1 MYKNHVF
8 IPVMTKEYTM
18 RKKLFAF
25 LMSLTLIISL
35 TAIPAAALSTED
47 AKQLLLEYYVDKIP
61 EDVLSLDS
69 LDEILAA
76 LGDPY
81 TVYMSA
87 EEYQQFLSSVNGD
100 TVVGIGVSIQPA
112 FDNGYKIMSILPN
125 SPAQE
130 AGLKAGDHII
140 AVDGTT
146 LTDGM
151 EVRSLIAGEAGTSV
165 TITVIRQSDGQQ
177 KDYTMTRRSVVI
189 PIVTYDTV
197 DGAGVIDCISFGDS
211 TVDTIQEA
219 LTDLNKDVSIWI
231 VDLRSNP
238 GGTSEAAAGAAGLFV
253 GSEIMV
259 YFRNAA
265 GDYNYLYTLPSCP
278 DLTDKPLIVLTS
290 PYSASGSELFAAAAR
305 DHGFGIAIGQRT
317 FGKGIAQ
324 IVLDDT
330 NTDGLFDGDALKITA
345 YRFYSPDGTTNH
357 KIGIIPTLTVSPENT
372 AAVALLLAQ
381 PVPTSAS
388 GFYKLELA
396 GQTFYFS
403 RKTIANADNKAAV
416 TELLEALPPSAIL
429 SKGYSGSTW
438 TPISPAELA
447 ADLKLDYTARTFSD
461 ISGTPFEKEI
471 ETLTASELLS
481 GYGDGT
487 FRPDTSI
494 TRAEFCSMVSTALN
508 LPSSGKSLPFSD
520 TDDSAWYSNAVSA
533 MAAQGFISGYGDGT
547 FHPNGTITYE
557 EMVTILSSVAA
568 WSSMDGYAMSQESAV
583 PVGDWLG
590 YRDFSSWAQV
600 PAWTL
605 DHLNALVGDL
615 SPADSCTRETAAGSL
630 CALMEGIHLLWD

>member
-1 MYKNHVF
+1 
-8 IPVMTKEYTM
+8 M

-197 DGAGVIDCISFGDS
+197 DGAGVIDCI
-211 TVDTIQEA
+211 
-219 LTDLNKDVSIWI
+219 
-231 VDLRSNP
+231 
-238 GGTSEAAAGAAGLFV
+238 
-253 GSEIMV
+253 
-259 YFRNAA
+259 
-265 GDYNYLYTLPSCP
+265 
-278 DLTDKPLIVLTS
+278 
-290 PYSASGSELFAAAAR
+290 
-305 DHGFGIAIGQRT
+305 
-317 FGKGIAQ
+317 
-324 IVLDDT
+324 
-330 NTDGLFDGDALKITA
+330 
-345 YRFYSPDGTTNH
+345 
-357 KIGIIPTLTVSPENT
+357 
-372 AAVALLLAQ
+372 
-381 PVPTSAS
+381 
-388 GFYKLELA
+388 
-396 GQTFYFS
+396 
-403 RKTIANADNKAAV
+403 
-416 TELLEALPPSAIL
+416 
-429 SKGYSGSTW
+429 
-438 TPISPAELA
+438 
-447 ADLKLDYTARTFSD
+447 
-461 ISGTPFEKEI
+461 
-471 ETLTASELLS
+471 
-481 GYGDGT
+481 
-487 FRPDTSI
+487 
-494 TRAEFCSMVSTALN
+494 
-508 LPSSGKSLPFSD
+508 
-520 TDDSAWYSNAVSA
+520 
-533 MAAQGFISGYGDGT
+533 
-547 FHPNGTITYE
+547 
-557 EMVTILSSVAA
+557 
-568 WSSMDGYAMSQESAV
+568 
-583 PVGDWLG
+583 
-590 YRDFSSWAQV
+590 
-600 PAWTL
+600 
-605 DHLNALVGDL
+605 
-615 SPADSCTRETAAGSL
+615 
-630 CALMEGIHLLWD
+630 